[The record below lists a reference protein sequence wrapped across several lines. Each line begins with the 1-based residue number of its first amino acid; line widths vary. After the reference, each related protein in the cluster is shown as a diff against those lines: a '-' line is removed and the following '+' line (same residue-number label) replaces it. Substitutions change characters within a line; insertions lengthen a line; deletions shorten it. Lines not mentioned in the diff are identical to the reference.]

1 MPLVI
6 SLRPR
11 TVALVL
17 ALIAVYLAAQSLAA
31 RHIVEATAGPPG
43 LLTNLIQVLN
53 VNRESSLPAWYSS
66 GLLLLAAALLAVN
79 AALHR
84 QERYARHW
92 AGLAAIFLYLSA
104 DEAAAIHEEF
114 TDPLQTALNTSGYLS
129 FAWVIVGAAFV
140 LVVGLLYARFVL
152 HLPPATRRGMIAA
165 AVLYVGGALVIESI
179 SANQWELDG
188 GSSLLYSA
196 IGTLEELC
204 EMLGVIVLIY
214 TLLAYLEQRQVAVQF
229 DFTGA
234 ARTVPPTASRRRV
247 LLPLLIAFGSG
258 VSFSMAQW
266 VLARETGAFLGAELA
281 GLLVI
286 AAAVIGLASGHF
298 LAGRLQRAAL
308 LPVALALHLTL
319 PVWLR
324 LLAAGFI
331 PAAGL
336 PAVSLLVALVTAAFY
351 GALAAATGDARHTTA
366 QYGVLLAG
374 AVVGC
379 QIVVLLAGVG
389 ITALLLVHSA
399 VLLGLLLALRRRVE
413 AGLLALAA
421 GAWLMV
427 FPAVND
433 WSNARWYQQVAG
445 LPAGTITRYS
455 AYSLYQKVDVLET
468 PDGRRALYL
477 DGLNTFDTVNDQ
489 QLSRVLAD
497 LPGQMT
503 RPQTALVIGA
513 SSISLEAALA
523 QAAGQ
528 VTLDERDALALDARA
543 RYFPTRLTRTP
554 ATEPVD
560 LTAARYDLIISAIP
574 PVDYSEAFMVQ
585 AIKTRLTPG
594 GLWVIRLAGAVEPD
608 NHIARRVTAGLLL
621 HFDDV
626 VILTSPAAGWSVIYA
641 GDPLPFGRRELEAA
655 LRQPS
660 FTIFDTA
667 AVRAFTGDAQP
678 ITSELFDRLLLQLDW
693 LPARW
698 FQPQP

>member
-17 ALIAVYLAAQSLAA
+17 ALIAGYLAVQSLAA
-31 RHIVEATAGPPG
+31 RYIVEATASPPN

-129 FAWVIVGAAFV
+129 FAWVIAGAAFV
-140 LVVGLLYARFVL
+140 LVVGVLYARFVL

-214 TLLAYLEQRQVAVQF
+214 TLLAYLEQRQVTVHL

-234 ARTVPPTASRRRV
+234 ARGVPPPPSRRRSV
-247 LLPLLIAFGSG
+247 LPLVIAFGSG
-258 VSFSMAQW
+258 VSFSIAQW
-266 VLARETGAFLGAELA
+266 VLARESGAFLGAELA
-281 GLLVI
+281 GQVVI
-286 AAAVIGLASGHF
+286 AAAVIGLLSGHF
-298 LAGRLQRAAL
+298 LAGRLQRRAL
-308 LPVALALHLTL
+308 LPVMLALHLTL

-324 LLAAGFI
+324 LLAAGLDT
-331 PAAGL
+331 AGL
-336 PAVSLLVALVTAAFY
+336 PAVSLLAALVTALFY
-351 GALAAATGDARHTTA
+351 SGLLAAGGAARPSAA
-366 QYGVLLAG
+366 QYGALLAG
-374 AVVGC
+374 AVAGC
-379 QIVVLLAGVG
+379 QSVVLLAGVG
-389 ITALLLVHSA
+389 ITALLLVYSA

-421 GAWLMV
+421 GAWLMA

-433 WSNARWYQQVAG
+433 WSNARWYRQVAG

-468 PDGRRALYL
+468 PDGRRVLYL
-477 DGLNTFDTVNDQ
+477 DGLNVFDTADNQ
-489 QLSRVLAD
+489 PLNRALAG
-497 LPGQMT
+497 LPGQLT
-503 RPQTALVIGA
+503 RSQAALVIGA

-543 RYFPTRLTRTP
+543 RFFPTWLTRTP
-554 ATEPVD
+554 AAEQAYLAAAP
-560 LTAARYDLIISAIP
+560 ARYDLIVSTVP
-574 PVDYSEAFMVQ
+574 PVDYSEAFMAQ

-594 GLWVIRLAGAVEPD
+594 GVWVIRLAGAVEPD

-626 VILTSPAAGWSVIYA
+626 VILTSPAGWSVIYA

-655 LRQPS
+655 LREPS
-660 FTIFDTA
+660 FTILDTA
-667 AVRAFTGDAQP
+667 AVRAFTGGAQP
-678 ITSELFDRLLLQLDW
+678 VPSGVFDRLLLQLDW
-693 LPARW
+693 LSARW
-698 FQPQP
+698 SNP